1 MKNSN
6 GDISQFGTTGKYYCG
21 KKSLIGKCRCCDG
34 HCGPTNGE
42 NCDACME
49 LDLKKYGL
57 CKGFLV
63 NSQGVVCK
71 LDRNSRNY
79 YCGRRYT
86 QGYVY
91 GQ

>member
-21 KKSLIGKCRCCDG
+21 KKNLIGKCGCCNG

-49 LDLKKYGL
+49 LDMKKYGL

-63 NSQGVVCK
+63 NAEGTVCK
-71 LDRNSRNY
+71 LDKDTKNY
-79 YCGRRYT
+79 YCGRRS
-86 QGYVY
+86 GYGY